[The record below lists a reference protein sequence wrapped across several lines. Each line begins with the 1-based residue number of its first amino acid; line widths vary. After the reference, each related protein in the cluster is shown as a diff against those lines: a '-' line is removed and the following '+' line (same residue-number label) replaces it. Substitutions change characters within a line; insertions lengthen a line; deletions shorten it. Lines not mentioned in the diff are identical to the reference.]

1 MKKSNFLLILLIIF
15 FTGCSTTHIKDE
27 NGELLMSIHSGKTTD
42 FIDWTHGG
50 YVAVMHERDEN
61 GNPTGRKAHD
71 YQVKTQRPFLGAFIL
86 GVSNGAGAAA
96 IFAGTGG
103 LGCRN
108 GRCGGGSSNPMV
120 INNDNSNQTS
130 AGSQSF
136 SGASADVDSDLNAGA
151 YANPRP

>member
-1 MKKSNFLLILLIIF
+1 MKKSNLLLLIIVIIF

-27 NGELLMSIHSGKTTD
+27 NGNLLMSIHSGKTTD

-50 YVAVMHERDEN
+50 YVAVMHERDEK
-61 GNPTGRKAHD
+61 GEPTGRVAHD

-120 INNDNSNQTS
+120 INNDNSNQTN
-130 AGSQSF
+130 AGAQSF
-136 SGASADVDSDLNAGA
+136 SGASADLDTDVNA
-151 YANPRP
+151 NVNTRP

>member
-1 MKKSNFLLILLIIF
+1 MKKNNLLLSILVIVFI
-15 FTGCSTTHIKDE
+15 TGCSTTHIKDE

-61 GNPTGRKAHD
+61 GQPTGRVAHD
-71 YQVKTQRPFLGAFIL
+71 YQVKTQRPLFGMFVL

-103 LGCRN
+103 MGCRN
-108 GRCGGGSSNPMV
+108 GRCGGGGSSTPMV
-120 INNDNSNQTS
+120 INNDNSNETN
-130 AGSQSF
+130 AGAQSF
-136 SGASADVDSDLNAGA
+136 SGARADVDSDINTAVT
-151 YANPRP
+151 NR